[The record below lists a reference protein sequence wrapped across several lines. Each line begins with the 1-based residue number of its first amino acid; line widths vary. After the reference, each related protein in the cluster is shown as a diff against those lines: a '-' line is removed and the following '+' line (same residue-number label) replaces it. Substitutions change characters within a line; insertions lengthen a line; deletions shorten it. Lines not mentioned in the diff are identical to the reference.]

1 MWEGNVILS
10 TLSKDDYGNFRKH
23 YSAVIY
29 ILWMIKYLCRWI
41 YGRQGKY
48 FCWGNTIAIA
58 QKRIEL
64 ILTTLGGNVIVLFL
78 WEIQN
83 IHSNFWECSPQSLMV
98 LTLLVVSHTILK
110 FSGVTVPTT
119 STTTTTTTPAPTLPV
134 SATSPLSTDAPG
146 VISSTS
152 VSSSTTTT
160 LSAGGAGRIGQDGK

>member
-1 MWEGNVILS
+1 
-10 TLSKDDYGNFRKH
+10 
-23 YSAVIY
+23 
-29 ILWMIKYLCRWI
+29 MIKYLYQWI

-98 LTLLVVSHTILK
+98 RTLLLVSCTILELHTRTEN
-110 FSGVTVPTT
+110 FPGVTVPTT